1 MLNIMLIINMDM
13 GRENV
18 VPLLCPQNQ
27 TPTYT
32 INITL
37 ERGRKPNSP
46 SHNQRKIAN
55 ITMKG

>member
-1 MLNIMLIINMDM
+1 MLIINMDT

-18 VPLLCPQNQ
+18 VSLLRKKNQ

-37 ERGRKPNSP
+37 ERGSKPNNP